1 MGIGNELME
10 SVLKRTGLKASELV
24 CPRERS
30 DMTPCVARDGD
41 CAMTNDCHCVG
52 CGVSV
57 LGLFET
63 EKQKQL
69 YAGE

>member
-10 SVLKRTGLKASELV
+10 MVLKRTGLKASELQ
-24 CPRERS
+24 CPREKS

-41 CAMTNDCHCVG
+41 LAMSNDFHCVG

-57 LGLFET
+57 NSILEG
-63 EKQKQL
+63 EKAKITS
-69 YAGE
+69 